1 MASNARLEQYEAGA
15 LSAWTP
21 ASQAALNA
29 QRHDKQLEADPAFEA
44 LRDQERQAR
53 KDLQDALN
61 VARGAENSKEKE
73 RLKAEIL
80 KLDEIWGPA
89 IDRAEDSQQ
98 KQLNRMMDAKW
109 GRAVGQWDDQVTAE
123 GRLKGNDMVKKE
135 VRGTRYEMAEA
146 VSAGEVV
153 DNIVSEVIRVV
164 AALTIQIQSW
174 NPPIHDFLNVFGP
187 PHIVILFYVAAH
199 MYFWQVK

>member
-1 MASNARLEQYEAGA
+1 MAARLEQYEAGA

-21 ASQAALNA
+21 ASQAANNA
-29 QRHDKQLEADPAFEA
+29 QRHDKQLEVDPAFYA

-53 KDLQDALN
+53 KDLQDALDT
-61 VARGAENSKEKE
+61 ARRDGDPKEKE
-73 RLKAEIL
+73 RLKAEIV

-98 KQLNRMMDAKW
+98 KQMNRMMDAKW
-109 GRAVGQWDDQVTAE
+109 GKAVGQWDDQVTAE

-135 VRGTRYEMAEA
+135 VRGARYEMAEA

-153 DNIVSEVIRVV
+153 DNIVSQVFVIGCC
-164 AALTIQIQSW
+164 LTSDKLVE
-174 NPPIHDFLNVFGP
+174 PA
-187 PHIVILFYVAAH
+187 YS
-199 MYFWQVK
+199 